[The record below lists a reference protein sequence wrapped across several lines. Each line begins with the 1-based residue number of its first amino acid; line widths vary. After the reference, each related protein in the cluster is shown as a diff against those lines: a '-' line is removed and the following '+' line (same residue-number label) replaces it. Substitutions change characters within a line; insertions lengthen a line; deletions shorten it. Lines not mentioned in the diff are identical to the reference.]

1 MRRRN
6 GARTGRRGRAGLSAA
21 VAVCLGIGLATTSV
35 AADDPEDQ
43 KRKVDNQISAT
54 QDDLDHTSRQLR
66 QAYDALEV
74 TRGKLP
80 AARAKAEQAVAAE
93 VAAQSRYDDAAAALR
108 VAEADEA
115 KARKDIAETSR
126 RIAQARENVAGF
138 AGEVYQQQGL
148 GTLSVAFG
156 AESPAE
162 IVDRMVMADTV
173 GGVQAGSLDTL
184 NTSRADLVTQQDRLE
199 ALRDK
204 TRQARDAAS
213 ARLGEA
219 KAATATAEKAQG
231 DLEAIEARQSRQAST
246 LAKERG
252 RERKRLAALQ
262 DESDRLGRVLEERA
276 RKARIKAAEIKAARE
291 AQERRIREARARAS
305 RSSSTTSDPN
315 PAPPPSQGVLAA
327 PVNAPVTS
335 EFGLRFHPILHYWRL
350 HAGRDYGGAC
360 GTPVYAAANGTI
372 ISAGTAGGYGNQIAI
387 DHGVKRG
394 VLLSTT
400 YNHLQS
406 FARTGGSVSRGQVIG
421 YVGTTG
427 TSTGCHLH
435 FETYENGTAVD
446 PRGWL

>member
-1 MRRRN
+1 M
-6 GARTGRRGRAGLSAA
+6 AS
-21 VAVCLGIGLATTSV
+21 TSL
-35 AADDPEDQ
+35 AADDPEDK
-43 KRKVDNQISAT
+43 KRKVDSQISAT
-54 QDDLDHTSRQLR
+54 HDDLEHTSRQLR

-80 AARAKAEQAVAAE
+80 AARAKAEQAATAQI
-93 VAAQSRYDDAAAALR
+93 AAQSRYDDAAAALR

-115 KARKDIAETSR
+115 KARQDIAETTR

-138 AGEVYQQQGL
+138 AGEVYQQRGL
-148 GTLSVAFG
+148 GTIAVAFG

-162 IVDRMVMADTV
+162 VVDRMVMADTV
-173 GGVQAGSLDTL
+173 GGVQASSLDTL

-204 TRQARDAAS
+204 TREARDAAS
-213 ARLGEA
+213 ARLSEA
-219 KAATATAEKAQG
+219 KTATASAERAQA
-231 DLEAIEARQSRQAST
+231 DLESIETKQARQAGALENER
-246 LAKERG
+246 AKER
-252 RERKRLAALQ
+252 RRLAALES
-262 DESDRLGRVLEERA
+262 ESDRLGKVLEERA
-276 RKARIKAAEIKAARE
+276 RKARIRAAEIRAARE

-305 RSSSTTSDPN
+305 RSSSTSSDPN

-327 PVNAPVTS
+327 PVDAPVTS
-335 EFGLRFHPILHYWRL
+335 EFGLRFHPILQYWRL
-350 HAGRDYGGAC
+350 HSGRDYGGSC
-360 GTPVYAAANGTI
+360 GAPVYAAADGQI
-372 ISAGTAGGYGNQIAI
+372 VSAGTAGGYGNQIAV

>member
-1 MRRRN
+1 M
-6 GARTGRRGRAGLSAA
+6 
-21 VAVCLGIGLATTSV
+21 CLGLGLASAST
-35 AADDPEDQ
+35 AADDPEDT
-43 KRKVDNQISAT
+43 KRKVDQQITST
-54 QDDLDHTSRQLR
+54 QADLDHTSAQLR
-66 QAYDALEV
+66 KAYDALEV
-74 TRGKLP
+74 TRTKLP
-80 AARAKAEQAVAAE
+80 AARAKAEQAAAAE
-93 VAAQSRYDDAAAALR
+93 IAAQSRYDDAAAALR

-115 KARKDIAETSR
+115 KARKDIATTTAQ
-126 RIAQARENVAGF
+126 IAQAREHVAGF

-148 GTLSVAFG
+148 GDLAVALG

-162 IVDRMVMADTV
+162 VVDRMVMADTV
-173 GGVQAGSLDTL
+173 GGVQASSLNTL

-204 TRQARDAAS
+204 TRTARDEAS

-219 KAATATAEKAQG
+219 QTAKAGADRAQA
-231 DLEAIEARQSRQAST
+231 DLEGLESSQARQAQT
-246 LAKERG
+246 LQQERTK
-252 RERKRLAALQ
+252 ERKRLEDLQ
-262 DESDRLGRVLEERA
+262 GESVRLGRVLEERA
-276 RKARIKAAEIKAARE
+276 RKARIKAAQIKAARE

-305 RSSSTTSDPN
+305 RSSSTTKDPN
-315 PAPPPSQGVLAA
+315 PAPPRSQGVLAA

-335 EFGLRFHPILHYWRL
+335 EFGLRFHPILNYWRL

-360 GTPVYAAANGTI
+360 GAPVYAAADGQI
-372 ISAGTAGGYGNQIAI
+372 ISAGTAGGYGLQVAI